1 MVILQPM
8 RKHQFNRDFSFL
20 FLLILFISASHLQA
34 QNRTRTVQRGKP
46 APKISNTIQQKF
58 SVYFDVNQSK
68 IKPEDY
74 LVLDS
79 VVSVLQNPVN
89 IRRIQINGY
98 ADTTGGAEA
107 NLALSERR
115 TDTVA
120 NYIIGKGL
128 SQYKSKV
135 STASLG
141 EKITGKEADLNEM
154 RRVDIVLVLARPDR
168 DTLIRTGCVTALI
181 RANTFDGFNNDEV
194 TFALEYTGTG
204 EDATKSKITFKD
216 EDGNNMLSNGVVKL
230 VATYRGKPLK
240 AIQPVLITLPMIN
253 GESGYEVYKG
263 IEDKSKNISWKS
275 TGVPVASG
283 GEFRPGTD
291 ECFPQSFETKDLN
304 TTLSVQKKW
313 PSCYCASDPFGG
325 VQVPD
330 KSNPLAKPGK
340 DGSIVLLNSGCFKKM
355 DASTAWFQL
364 EDGLYPDEFLNF
376 CNGFLLPGVGDIP
389 AIPKYDRELVKFIDF
404 NVSSKNDS
412 ADMIMVKKN
421 KVLIMIPKSKFP
433 AHEGKQYAI
442 LFAETKKDDYFSW
455 TNKIVLNN
463 ACLGLSNCDYWV
475 FEVPFTGFYAL
486 LEVTP
491 LARGSKK
498 DRMKEEE
505 DDDEQEEVTGKK
517 VKVKTKKFNNVLLV
531 YGLKD
536 ENRTQSAVFI
546 KNKGKNSIN
555 EPAISK
561 KKKKEYA
568 SHVFMAYV
576 VQNGK
581 RYAWIGT
588 GKQMKKNIFTG
599 NWKTPKLTYVP
610 DEEWEAFVRK
620 ACE

>member
-1 MVILQPM
+1 MPKQNFKTI
-8 RKHQFNRDFSFL
+8 FTIFIIG
-20 FLLILFISASHLQA
+20 FLLLDIPHLNA
-34 QNRTRTVQRGKP
+34 QRRIQPIRKGKTELKP
-46 APKISNTIQQKF
+46 SNTIQQKF

-79 VVSVLQNPVN
+79 VVSILQNPVN

-107 NLALSERR
+107 NLALSESR

-120 NYIIGKGL
+120 NYIIGRGL
-128 SQYKSKV
+128 SQYKNKV

-168 DTLIRTGCVTALI
+168 DTLIRAGCATALI
-181 RANTFDGFNNDEV
+181 RANTFEGFNNDEIE
-194 TFALEYTGTG
+194 FRLEYTGTG
-204 EDATKSKITFKD
+204 EDAGKANLTFTD

-230 VATYRGKPLK
+230 TATYRSKPLK
-240 AIQPVLITLPMIN
+240 AVQPVLITLPRIN
-253 GESGYEVYKG
+253 PEAGYEVYKG
-263 IEDKSKNISWKS
+263 TQDKSKNISWKP
-275 TGVPVASG
+275 TGDAVTAK
-283 GEFRPGTD
+283 GEFRPGTED
-291 ECFPQSFETKDLN
+291 CFPQTFETKELN

-313 PSCYCASDPFGG
+313 PTCYCASDPFGG

-330 KSNPLAKPGK
+330 KSNPLAKFGT

-355 DASTAWFQL
+355 DAASAWFNL

-389 AIPKYDRELVKFIDF
+389 AIPKYEHELVKFIDF
-404 NVSSKNDS
+404 NVSSKNDT
-412 ADMIMVKKN
+412 ADMIMVKKS

-433 AHEGKQYAI
+433 AHEGKHYAI
-442 LFAETKKDDYFSW
+442 LYAETKKDNFFNW
-455 TNKIVLNN
+455 TKKIALND
-463 ACLGLSNCDYWV
+463 ACKGLSNCDYWV

-491 LARGSKK
+491 QARTSKNKK
-498 DRMKEEE
+498 DSNE
-505 DDDEQEEVTGKK
+505 DDDQELEQTGKP
-517 VKVKTKKFNNVLLV
+517 VQVKTRKFNNVLLV
-531 YGLKD
+531 YGLKE
-536 ENRTQSAVFI
+536 ENQTQSAVFV

-555 EPAISK
+555 KPAIPK

-588 GKQMKKNIFTG
+588 GSQMKKNIFTG
-599 NWKTPKLTYVP
+599 NWKTPKLVYVP
-610 DEEWEAFVRK
+610 DEDWESFVKK